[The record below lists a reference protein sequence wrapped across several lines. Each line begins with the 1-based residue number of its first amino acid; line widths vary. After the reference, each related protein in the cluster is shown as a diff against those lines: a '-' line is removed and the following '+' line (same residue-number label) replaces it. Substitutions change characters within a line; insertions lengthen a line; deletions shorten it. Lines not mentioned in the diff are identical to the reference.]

1 VSPKSIFGRQ
11 NYETWQIYFS
21 YNMASLKPIL
31 MRQIRSRSILFLFII
46 SIKKMSRRK
55 HVLEVRHDQQ
65 EFQQMVTEIG
75 LSLISL
81 FSCKTGDLNENVGR
95 FHWQCLQL
103 QVTAHGSTSPFRI
116 AYTTPVTGL
125 VHAVVVTMT
134 CHLKWN

>member
-1 VSPKSIFGRQ
+1 VSPKSIFRRQ

-21 YNMASLKPIL
+21 QKMASLKPIL
-31 MRQIRSRSILFLFII
+31 MRQIRCRSILFLFII
-46 SIKKMSRRK
+46 SIKIKMSRRK

-95 FHWQCLQL
+95 FHWQCLQ
-103 QVTAHGSTSPFRI
+103 VTAHGSTSPFRI
-116 AYTTPVTGL
+116 AYTTPVTEL
-125 VHAVVVTMT
+125 FHAVVVTIT
-134 CHLKWN
+134 CHPKWN